1 MNFQNF
7 AQWYDNHKYECDGRL
22 HIDKDIKYP
31 GNKLYSPY
39 HCILVPQRINMLF
52 SNKLNK
58 RGLPNGIDKN
68 KKGYL
73 LLETVISSFIVI
85 TISISLYTL
94 LLHSSK
100 YKTSVED
107 RVELYEQGE
116 EMCFQINKTIENSD
130 GIISIRDLNGNTIS
144 GDTPSYVNVNSIKC
158 KYKNSYRNVKDKE
171 ISYKRNH
178 KLFINTLNSRGNSE
192 SGGYEIGDYV
202 DFISVMIQGNKVA
215 VKLSL
220 SKNNEKYET
229 YFKSYIKEF

>member
-1 MNFQNF
+1 
-7 AQWYDNHKYECDGRL
+7 
-22 HIDKDIKYP
+22 
-31 GNKLYSPY
+31 
-39 HCILVPQRINMLF
+39 
-52 SNKLNK
+52 
-58 RGLPNGIDKN
+58 
-68 KKGYL
+68 
-73 LLETVISSFIVI
+73 
-85 TISISLYTL
+85 
-94 LLHSSK
+94 
-100 YKTSVED
+100 
-107 RVELYEQGE
+107 
-116 EMCFQINKTIENSD
+116 MCFQINKTIENSD

-158 KYKNSYRNVKDKE
+158 KYKNSYRHVKDKE

-202 DFISVMIQGNKVA
+202 DFISVMIQGNKVS